1 MDIKFA
7 IITSSDTRSI
17 EEDTAGAALVSL
29 VEEAGWS
36 VTSHVIVKD
45 EAEQISAAIVDAA
58 DVQGANIVL
67 TCGGTGLS
75 MRDVTPEATMA
86 VCQRNVPGIAE
97 AIRAASLAKTSH
109 AMTSRAVCMQRGKA
123 LVINFPSSERAA
135 RECWEVVADEFEHI
149 IHMTNGAHHHHEH
162 GHGHHEHHE

>member
-7 IITSSDTRSI
+7 VITSSDTRSI

-29 VEEAGWS
+29 IEDAGWS
-36 VTSHVIVKD
+36 VASHVIVKD

-75 MRDVTPEATMA
+75 MRGE
-86 VCQRNVPGIAE
+86 
-97 AIRAASLAKTSH
+97 K
-109 AMTSRAVCMQRGKA
+109 
-123 LVINFPSSERAA
+123 
-135 RECWEVVADEFEHI
+135 I
-149 IHMTNGAHHHHEH
+149 I
-162 GHGHHEHHE
+162 